1 MKRIMVVD
9 DSAFARKVISS
20 VINKASDLE
29 VVVTAASGE
38 DALSRIP
45 KVMPDVVTMDIEMPG
60 MGGVNALQ
68 QIVEQYHIPV
78 VVLSAVGF
86 AGAEVSLKCLELG
99 AVDVVLKPMSK
110 GLPDLSDV
118 SAQIVNAV
126 RQAASISPERLQRLN
141 IIAAQKKVPGQPK
154 VNPQASSGA
163 FPIVVIATS
172 TGGPRALRY
181 LLPRLNRSQDASYIV
196 VQHLPVGFSEILAR
210 DLDQMCSLSVREA
223 RPKDVPQL
231 REILVAPS
239 GFHMVMSRTGH
250 VELNEDPTVWGVRPS
265 ADVTMASV
273 AARYPGRVI
282 GVILTGMGRDGSEG
296 ASLIQQSGGL
306 VLAEAESSCV
316 IFGMPRAA
324 IEKGAVNEIVDLEAM
339 PEAIERTVNRMSN
352 GDLHQ

>member
-20 VINKASDLE
+20 VINASSDME

-38 DALSRIP
+38 DALARIP
-45 KVMPDVVTMDIEMPG
+45 KVMPDVITMDIEMPG

-68 QIVEQYHIPV
+68 QIVELYNIPV

-99 AVDVVLKPMSK
+99 AVDVVLKPMDK
-110 GLPDLSDV
+110 GLPNLGQV
-118 SAQIVNAV
+118 SRKIINAV
-126 RQAASISPERLQRLN
+126 RQAASISRERLSRLN
-141 IIAAQKKVPGQPK
+141 QIGTLAEVNTRPK
-154 VNPQASSGA
+154 IEPQVSSSD

-181 LLPRLNRSQDASYIV
+181 LLPRLNRTQDASYIV

-210 DLDQMCSLSVREA
+210 DLDQMCPLSVREA
-223 RPKDVPQL
+223 RPKDAPQL

-239 GFHMVMSRTGH
+239 GFHMVMSRAGH
-250 VELNEDPTVWGVRPS
+250 VELNEDPTVCGVRPS
-265 ADVTMASV
+265 ADVTMASI

-296 ASLIQQSGGL
+296 ASLIQQNGGF

-324 IEKGAVNEIVDLEAM
+324 IEKGVVDEVVDLEGM
-339 PEAIERTVNRMSN
+339 PDAIERAVTRMSQ
-352 GDLHQ
+352 DDPQH